1 MTGTSAALYGAAVF
15 FYKPK
20 IFIKTVLT
28 YACVYDKII
37 IASDERKSAYCRK
50 ALYVIQKES
59 K

>member
-20 IFIKTVLT
+20 NIHQNPLT
-28 YACVYDKII
+28 YDCIYDKII
-37 IASDERKSAYCRK
+37 IVSNERKSAYCRK
-50 ALYVIQKES
+50 ALYVIPKES